1 MEAHR
6 TQSLGQH
13 HNWTLPIDV
22 TRALR
27 MPALPVCCIIEFGP
41 NSSRMEQSDHH
52 KLPPVK
58 LSTVDKLRLL
68 LDITKKISRS
78 LDLEEVLNLVMDT
91 LGSLLPYDAAGIY
104 LIDYSPD
111 DNSPYIFKSRVIRG
125 YQISFE
131 LIEPRLKMGEGFLGT
146 VAQTGKAIISPDVS
160 KDSRYFAARELTRSE
175 MVAPIISNDKV
186 IGVFDLE
193 SDHVNA
199 YDDDDLSVLQL
210 LTSQVAIIIEKVRLH
225 EQVVEKNRLQA
236 QLEIARQV
244 QLELL
249 PANDPLIENFDVS
262 AYIFPA
268 EEVSGDYYDWV
279 RIFDDQIGI
288 IVADAVG
295 KGIPAALLMSFLRAS
310 LRSSLQI
317 GYAPHVAFS
326 KVNTLLRDSIEDN
339 KFITAI
345 YGILDST
352 NKTFVFSN
360 AGHNPPLMIKPDGE
374 YRYVE
379 YGDVPLGMFD
389 DSHYHQHFIRF
400 EPGQIMVI
408 YTDGITEAANP
419 AGEEYGETRL
429 AKRVLDGINLPAKRL
444 IDHVRKGVADF
455 TERKFLDD
463 DGTLFIV
470 KSQ

>member
-1 MEAHR
+1 M
-6 TQSLGQH
+6 G
-13 HNWTLPIDV
+13 
-22 TRALR
+22 
-27 MPALPVCCIIEFGP
+27 
-41 NSSRMEQSDHH
+41 
-52 KLPPVK
+52 LPPLLTCGLVPLGPTPNGRFPASNSPPRQARVMYNVISQMDQPHHLKPAAQK
-58 LSTVDKLRLL
+58 LSTVEKLRLL

-78 LDLEEVLNLVMDT
+78 LDLDEVLNLVMDT
-91 LGSLLPYDAAGIY
+91 LGSLIPYHAAGIY
-104 LIDYSPD
+104 LIDRDPD
-111 DNSPYIFKSRVIRG
+111 GDSPYVFKSRVIRG
-125 YQISFE
+125 YQISFD

-146 VAQTGKAIISPDVS
+146 VAETGRAIISPDVS
-160 KDSRYFAARELTRSE
+160 KDLRYFAARDLTRSE
-175 MVAPIISNDKV
+175 MIAPIISNDKV

-193 SDHVNA
+193 SDDLNA
-199 YDDDDLSVLQL
+199 YDQDDLAILQL

-249 PANDPLIENFDVS
+249 PAGDPRVENFDVS
-262 AYIFPA
+262 AYIFPT

-279 RIFDDQIGI
+279 RIFDDQIGVV
-288 IVADAVG
+288 VADAVG

-310 LRSSLQI
+310 LRASMQI

-326 KVNTLLRDSIEDN
+326 KVNELLHDSIEDN
-339 KFITAI
+339 KFITGI

-352 NKTFVFSN
+352 NRTFVFSN
-360 AGHNPPLMIKPDGE
+360 AGHNPPLLLKPDGE

-389 DSHYHQHFIRF
+389 DTHYHQHFIRF
-400 EPGQIMVI
+400 EAGQIMVI

-429 AKRVLDGINLPAKRL
+429 AKRVLDGIDLPAKRL
-444 IDHVRKGVADF
+444 IDHIRKGVADF

-470 KSQ
+470 KSK